1 VRETVSVGERYLEIV
16 ENIAGAA
23 KQAGR
28 APQEI
33 TLLAVTKFVDAA
45 RVREALELGVRDA
58 GESRVQE
65 LTGKLPLFEE
75 YGARVH
81 LIGQLQ
87 TNKVKY
93 VIGRVSTIQSVDR
106 LNLAQEISREA
117 VKNGVVQDVLA
128 EVNIG
133 CEEQKGGVVPDEL
146 FRFLEIISALPN
158 LRIRGLMCIPPDV
171 GEGDARRYFA
181 HMREL
186 FAKAEAFGL
195 PNARLDMLSMGMSG
209 DYRAAI
215 AEGSNMVR
223 IGTALFG
230 PRQMFPGGKA

>member
-1 VRETVSVGERYLEIV
+1 MSIRDNYLEIKA
-16 ENIAGAA
+16 NIESTA

-28 APQEI
+28 KPEDI
-33 TLLAVTKFVDAA
+33 TLLAVTKFVDEA
-45 RVREALELGVRDA
+45 RVREALELGVTDA

-65 LTGKLPLFEE
+65 LRGKFPLFEKF
-75 YGARVH
+75 GTHVH

-93 VIGRVSTIQSVDR
+93 VIGKVATIQSVDR
-106 LNLAQEISREA
+106 IDLAGEISREA
-117 VKNGVVQDVLA
+117 VKHGVVQDVLV

-133 CEEQKGGVVPDEL
+133 GEEQKGGVDPGGL
-146 FRFLEIISALPN
+146 FRFFEEITALPGVC
-158 LRIRGLMCIPPDV
+158 LRGLMCIPPAV
-171 GEGDARRYFA
+171 GEEDARRYFA
-181 HMREL
+181 RMQEL
-186 FAKAEAFGL
+186 FAKTEALKL
-195 PNARLDMLSMGMSG
+195 PNAKVDMLSMGMSG

-230 PRQMFPGGKA
+230 ARPAAPGGKA

>member
-1 VRETVSVGERYLEIV
+1 MSVGERYLEIV

>member
-1 VRETVSVGERYLEIV
+1 MSIREQYLEV
-16 ENIAGAA
+16 LDNIETAA

-28 APQEI
+28 HPKEI
-33 TLLAVTKFVDAA
+33 TLLAVTKFVEAA
-45 RVREALELGVRDA
+45 RVQEALALGVKDA

-93 VIGRVSTIQSVDR
+93 VIGKVSTIQSVDR

-117 VKNGVVQDVLA
+117 VNNSLAQDVLV
-128 EVNIG
+128 EINVG
-133 CEEQKGGVVPDEL
+133 CEAQKGGVVPDEL
-146 FRFLEIISALPN
+146 FRFLEIISTLPG

-171 GEGDARRYFA
+171 GEEDASRYFA
-181 HMREL
+181 RMREL
-186 FAKAEAFGL
+186 FVAAQACGL
-195 PNARLDMLSMGMSG
+195 PNAQMDKLSMGMSG

-230 PRQMFPGGKA
+230 QRPAFPGGKA